1 MKYVYDKDL
10 MKLRIILKLIL
21 ITVLSGILVVSS
33 VFSFIM
39 FKNQIFFAILFTLAC
54 LLAIIYLYFFDLVS
68 LIKERK
74 YETIIEENYVIF
86 NKVTIKY
93 EDILELSVFKR
104 KEYINKITIVANDQ
118 KFKIYRLQGFA
129 LEKLVALIVGGE
141 DERRL

>member
-33 VFSFIM
+33 VFSFIV
-39 FKNQIFFAILFTLAC
+39 FKNHIFFAILSTLAC
-54 LLAIIYLYFFDLVS
+54 LLAIIYLYFFDLVN

-104 KEYINKITIVANDQ
+104 KEYINKITIIANDQ
-118 KFKIYRLQGFA
+118 RFKIYRLQGFA

>member
-33 VFSFIM
+33 VFSFIV
-39 FKNQIFFAILFTLAC
+39 FKNQIFFAILSTLAC